1 MSIIDPIIDSDAHVI
16 EPNEIWAERV
26 PEKWRADAPRT
37 LDGDPMQWSPVR
49 DLRWWIELRSIA
61 RARDMP
67 FDELAQ
73 RVRVRLRDLGFRG
86 EPVWR
91 DIADGVWKQ
100 GTVHTVRTHL
110 DAAMRNFDATAQID
124 ALRQLGVSR
133 AHLYPTAGLWV
144 LAIDEMEPELA
155 SALARVYNDWLEAF
169 CRHDPALLQPVG
181 ALALHDPNAAL
192 REVER
197 LAARGWSAV
206 TIRPNPTRGRP
217 LGHPI
222 NEPFFAACERLGVA
236 VAIHEGSHAR
246 QTTVGWERFATRFAR
261 HACSHPIEHML
272 AFVSLLEGGVLERHP
287 KLRVGFME
295 AGCSWLPYWLW
306 RLDEEF
312 RQLAWEVEGSIALPP
327 SEYFRRQ
334 CFVSCDP
341 SEPMLA
347 EVCDL
352 LGSDRLLYGSDYP
365 HIDHGAAVR
374 DDAAKLVERLG
385 LDVARQILQRNP
397 DAFYG
402 VTRPADDGSRGG
414 PARPSLAR

>member
-1 MSIIDPIIDSDAHVI
+1 MFEFDSSMIDPIIDADAHVL

-26 PEKWRADAPRT
+26 PEDRRADAPRT
-37 LDGDPMQWSPVR
+37 LDRDPIDWNPLR

-61 RARDMP
+61 RARGMQVE
-67 FDELAQ
+67 ELGQ

-91 DIADGVWKQ
+91 DVADGVWKQ

-110 DAAMRNFDATAQID
+110 DAAMRNFDAEAQSE
-124 ALRQLGVSR
+124 ALRRLGVGR
-133 AHLYPTAGLWV
+133 AHLFPTAGLWV
-144 LAIDEMEPELA
+144 LAIDEMDPELA
-155 SALARVYNDWLEAF
+155 SALSRAYNDWLDEF
-169 CRHDPALLQPVG
+169 CRHDPELLRPVG
-181 ALALHDPNAAL
+181 ALALHDVDAAT

-206 TIRPNPTRGRP
+206 MIRPNPIRGRP
-217 LGHPI
+217 LGHPLH
-222 NEPFFAACERLGVA
+222 EPLFTACERLGLA
-236 VAIHEGSHAR
+236 IAIHEGSHAR

-261 HACSHPIEHML
+261 HACSHPLEHML
-272 AFVSLLEGGVLERHP
+272 AFTSLLERGVFERHP
-287 KLRVGFME
+287 GLRVAFME
-295 AGCSWLPYWLW
+295 AGCSWLPYWLH

-312 RQLAWEVEGSIALPP
+312 RQLAWEVEGSITRPP

-341 SEPMLA
+341 GEPLLR
-347 EVCDL
+347 EVVDL

-365 HIDHGAAVR
+365 HIDHDAAVR

-385 LDVARQILQRNP
+385 LDVARRILQRNP
-397 DAFYG
+397 DEFY
-402 VTRPADDGSRGG
+402 R
-414 PARPSLAR
+414 